1 MKVKLLVSRASINF
15 VQNAGDVI
23 DVPEAEGKRMIDA
36 NQAVLVREEK
46 KERAIKRSKSEK
58 AVK

>member
-1 MKVKLLVSRASINF
+1 MKVKLLVSRSSVDF

-23 DVPEAEGKRMIDA
+23 EVDAAEGKRMIDA
-36 NQAVLVREEK
+36 NQAVLVREQK
-46 KERAIKRSKSEK
+46 TERAVKTKKGEK